1 MTHTDPQPRAAVAI
15 VTLAVIK
22 AEAEAFDRGDTSVFD
37 ALDAIIVAVEDY
49 QATARV
55 RREAA

>member
-1 MTHTDPQPRAAVAI
+1 MTRTNPQPRAAVAI

-22 AEAEAFDRGDTSVFD
+22 SEAEAFDRGEKNAFD

-49 QATARV
+49 QATVRI

>member
-1 MTHTDPQPRAAVAI
+1 MTRTNPQPRAAVAI

-22 AEAEAFDRGDTSVFD
+22 SEAEAFDRGETNAFD
-37 ALDAIIVAVEDY
+37 ALDAIIMAVEDY
-49 QATARV
+49 QATVRI